1 MLARLQQMLVIS
13 WIAALVAAAVLPWR
27 AGHPWG
33 SVLAVTLVVCSHAFW
48 LLVTFSLMRWH
59 NRRDGAPAA
68 SWRQW
73 WAAWWG
79 EVRSAPQV
87 FGWRQPFAS
96 NVEPDFIPADAR
108 GRAGVVLVH
117 GFVCNRGLWTPWL
130 TQLRARGVPFVAVN
144 LEPVFG
150 SIDDYPD
157 LIEAAVAKLEA
168 ATGER
173 PLLVGHSMGGLAI
186 RAWLARYGADA
197 RVRSVI
203 TIGSP
208 HHGTWLATMSQLGL
222 NTREMRPGSP
232 WLKTLAL
239 AEPDSRH
246 QLFLCIYGHGDNIVF
261 PASNALLPGAR
272 QLHIEGTAHID
283 LLHHPQALAALW
295 EALDWKPLGR
305 DARFGPGAPPQP

>member
-1 MLARLQQMLVIS
+1 MLARLQQLLVLG
-13 WIAALVAAAVLPWR
+13 WLAALLAAAILPWR

-33 SVLAVTLVVCSHAFW
+33 SVLAVALVVCSHAFW
-48 LLVTFSLMRWH
+48 LLVTFALMRWH
-59 NRRDGAPAA
+59 NRRDAAAPPA

-96 NVEPDFIPADAR
+96 NVEQDFLPADAQ
-108 GRAGVVLVH
+108 GRTGVVLVH

-130 TQLRARGVPFVAVN
+130 GRLRAEGVPFVAVN

-150 SIDDYPD
+150 SIDDYPAV
-157 LIEAAVAKLEA
+157 IEAAVARLEA
-168 ATGER
+168 ATGEK

-186 RAWLARYGADA
+186 RAWLARHAADA
-197 RVRSVI
+197 RVRGVI

-208 HHGTWLATMSQLGL
+208 HRGTWLATLSHLGL
-222 NTREMRPGSP
+222 NAREMRPGSA
-232 WLKTLAL
+232 WLTAL
-239 AEPDSRH
+239 EAAEPASRRE
-246 QLFLCIYGHGDNIVF
+246 LFLCIYGHGDNIVF

-283 LLHHPQALAALW
+283 LLHHPEAFAALRQALGRTAARQ
-295 EALDWKPLGR
+295 DV
-305 DARFGPGAPPQP
+305 